1 MGQLLDLL
9 LVLKQRLLK
18 LFVLLI
24 ELKESGPKAVN
35 QGLLGLQLFS
45 YLSRPETE
53 DVLCLLQVS
62 YVVLLL
68 FDLLV
73 PLLDH
78 PVPLLQLS
86 LQQPYSV

>member
-9 LVLKQRLLK
+9 LVLKQRFLELL
-18 LFVLLI
+18 VLLI
-24 ELKESGPKAVN
+24 ELKEGGPETVD
-35 QGLLGLQLFS
+35 QGLLGLQLFP
-45 YLSRPETE
+45 YLGRSETE
-53 DVLCLLQVS
+53 DVLRLLQVP
-62 YVVLLL
+62 YMVLLL

-73 PLLDH
+73 SLLDH